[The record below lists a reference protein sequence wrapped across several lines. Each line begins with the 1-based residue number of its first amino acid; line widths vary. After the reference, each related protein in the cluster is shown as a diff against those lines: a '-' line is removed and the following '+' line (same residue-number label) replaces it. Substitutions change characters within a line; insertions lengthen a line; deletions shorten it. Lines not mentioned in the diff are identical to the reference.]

1 MRQLLLR
8 PGAEE
13 LNYEIRGIVK
23 KARQIEALG
32 YSMTWENIGDPIQKS
47 NRLPDWMKGIVA
59 DLLQEDKTYGYAD
72 SKGVLDTRKFLANLN
87 NELGGAQLTAEDIL
101 FFNGLGDAIAKLYQY
116 LVPTARIIG
125 PSPAYSTH
133 SSAEAAHA
141 NSAPITYRLDP
152 DNQWLPDMED
162 LYLKVKYNPSIVGI
176 LIINPDNPTGM
187 VYPKEVLENF
197 VKLAK
202 EFNLLLIADEI
213 YHNIT
218 YNGIKAVALAEV
230 IGDHPAISL
239 KGISKEFPW
248 PGARCGWMEFYNRE
262 ASQEFSKLCQTL
274 ENAKMIEV
282 CSTILPQLAIPRIRS
297 HPEYPAYREQAN
309 AQIGERSDWMREI
322 LGKIEGIKFN
332 PTQGAF
338 YNTIVFDEQLLSTR
352 QSLPIEDERLQQL
365 VDSWLNDPEMP
376 LDKRFVYYLLASERI
391 CVVPISS
398 FCSDLRGFRV
408 TLLEENEAVFKDTF
422 SRLGAAITRY
432 LHSWFSNCRAV
443 EHEFS
448 SWGEGNLAVLLRN

>member
-32 YSMTWENIGDPIQKS
+32 YSMTWENIGDPIQKH
-47 NRLPDWMKGIVA
+47 NQVPDWMKGIIA
-59 DLLQEDKTYGYAD
+59 DLLKEDKTYGYAD
-72 SKGVLDTRKFLANLN
+72 SKGVLETRKFLASLS
-87 NELGGAQLTAEDIL
+87 NEKGGTQITAEDIL
-101 FFNGLGDAIAKLYQY
+101 FFNGLGDAIAKLYQF
-116 LVPTARIIG
+116 LIPTARIIG

-141 NSAPITYRLDP
+141 NTGPITYKLDP

-162 LYLKVKYNPSIVGI
+162 LYLKVKYNPFIVGI

-187 VYPKEVLENF
+187 VYPKEVLEGF
-197 VKLAK
+197 VKIAD
-202 EFNLLLIADEI
+202 EFSLLLIADEI
-213 YHNIT
+213 YQNIT

-230 IGDHPAISL
+230 IGSRPAISL

-262 ASQEFSKLCQTL
+262 SSKEFSKLCQTL

-282 CSTILPQLAIPRIRS
+282 CSTILPQLAIPRIMS
-297 HPEYPAYREQAN
+297 HPEYHAYREQAN
-309 AQIGERSDWMREI
+309 AQIGKRSDWMREI
-322 LGKIEGIKFN
+322 LGDIEGIKFN

-338 YNTIVFDEQLLSTR
+338 YNTIVFNEKLLTPK
-352 QSLPIEDERLQQL
+352 QSLPIEDERLQKL
-365 VDSWLNDPEMP
+365 LDSWLSDPDMP

-408 TLLEENEAVFKDTF
+408 TLLEENEVTFKDTF
-422 SRLGAAITRY
+422 ERLGGAIRRY
-432 LHSWFSNCRAV
+432 LKS
-443 EHEFS
+443 
-448 SWGEGNLAVLLRN
+448 

>member
-32 YSMTWENIGDPIQKS
+32 YSMTWENIGDPIQKH
-47 NRLPDWMKGIVA
+47 NQVPDWMKEIVA
-59 DLLQEDKTYGYAD
+59 DLLKEDKTYGYAD
-72 SKGVLDTRKFLANLN
+72 SKGVLETREFLANLSN
-87 NELGGAQLTAEDIL
+87 QKGGTQMTAEDIL
-101 FFNGLGDAIAKLYQY
+101 FFNGLGDAIAKLYQF
-116 LVPTARIIG
+116 LIPTARIIG

-141 NSAPITYRLDP
+141 NTAPITYKLDP

-187 VYPKEVLENF
+187 VYPKEVLEDF
-197 VKLAK
+197 VKIAE
-202 EFNLLLIADEI
+202 EFSLLLISDEI
-213 YHNIT
+213 YQNIT
-218 YNGIKAVALAEV
+218 YNGIKAVPLSEV
-230 IGDHPAISL
+230 IGKRPAISL

-248 PGARCGWMEFYNRE
+248 PGARCGWMEFYNRD
-262 ASQEFSKLCQTL
+262 ASVEFAKLCQTL

-282 CSTILPQLAIPRIRS
+282 CSTILPQLAIPKIMS
-297 HPEYPAYREQAN
+297 HPEYKAYREAAN
-309 AQIGERSDWMREI
+309 QQIGKRSDWMREI
-322 LGKIEGIKFN
+322 LGDIPGIKFN

-338 YNTIVFDEQLLSTR
+338 YNTIVFDESLLNKD
-352 QSLPIEDERLQQL
+352 QKLPIEDERLQSL
-365 VDSWLNDPEMP
+365 LDNWLSDSDMP

-422 SRLGAAITRY
+422 TRLGKSITSY
-432 LHSWFSNCRAV
+432 LQ
-443 EHEFS
+443 S
-448 SWGEGNLAVLLRN
+448 SVLDLA

>member
-47 NRLPDWMKGIVA
+47 NRVPDWMKGIIA

-87 NELGGAQLTAEDIL
+87 NEKGGAQLTAEDIL
-101 FFNGLGDAIAKLYQY
+101 FFNGLGDAIAKLYQF
-116 LVPTARIIG
+116 LIPTARIIG

-187 VYPKEVLENF
+187 VYPKEVLESF

-213 YHNIT
+213 YQNIT

-230 IGDHPAISL
+230 IGNHPAISL

-262 ASQEFSKLCQTL
+262 ASREFSKLCQTL

-282 CSTILPQLAIPRIRS
+282 CSTILPQLAIPRIMS
-297 HPEYPAYREQAN
+297 HPEFPAYREQAN
-309 AQIGERSDWMREI
+309 AQIGERSEWMREI

-338 YNTIVFDEQLLSTR
+338 YNTIVFDEQLLTTR
-352 QSLPIEDERLQQL
+352 QSLPIEDVRLQKL
-365 VDSWLNDPEMP
+365 VDSWLDDPEMP

-432 LHSWFSNCRAV
+432 LHS
-443 EHEFS
+443 
-448 SWGEGNLAVLLRN
+448 

>member
-13 LNYEIRGIVK
+13 LTYEIRGIVK

-32 YSMTWENIGDPIQKS
+32 YSMTWENIGDPIQKH
-47 NRLPDWMKGIVA
+47 NHVPDWMKEIVA
-59 DLLQEDKTYGYAD
+59 DLLKEDKTYGYAD
-72 SKGVLDTRKFLANLN
+72 SKGVLETRKFLANLN
-87 NELGGAQLTAEDIL
+87 NQKGGTQITAEDIL
-101 FFNGLGDAIAKLYQY
+101 FFNGLGDAIAKLYQF
-116 LVPTARIIG
+116 LIPTARIIG

-141 NSAPITYRLDP
+141 NTAPITYKLDP

-187 VYPKEVLENF
+187 VYPKEVLEDF
-197 VKLAK
+197 VKIAA
-202 EFNLLLIADEI
+202 EFSLLLISDEI
-213 YHNIT
+213 YQNIT
-218 YNGIKAVALAEV
+218 YNGIKAVPLSEV
-230 IGDHPAISL
+230 IGKRPAISL

-248 PGARCGWMEFYNRE
+248 PGARCGWMEFYNRD
-262 ASQEFSKLCQTL
+262 ASVEFAKLCQTL

-282 CSTILPQLAIPRIRS
+282 CSTILPQLAIPKIIS
-297 HPEYPAYREQAN
+297 HPEYKAYREAAN
-309 AQIGERSDWMREI
+309 QQIGKRSEWMREI
-322 LGKIEGIKFN
+322 LGEIPGIKFN

-338 YNTIVFDEQLLSTR
+338 YNTIVFDESLLNTD
-352 QSLPIEDERLQQL
+352 QKLPIEDERLQNL
-365 VDSWLNDPEMP
+365 LENWLNDPDMP

-408 TLLEENEAVFKDTF
+408 TLLEEDEEVFKDTF
-422 SRLGAAITRY
+422 RRLGKSITSY
-432 LHSWFSNCRAV
+432 LQ
-443 EHEFS
+443 S
-448 SWGEGNLAVLLRN
+448 SEKVLA

>member
-32 YSMTWENIGDPIQKS
+32 YPMTWENIGDPIQKS

-141 NSAPITYRLDP
+141 NTAPITYRLDP

-282 CSTILPQLAIPRIRS
+282 CSTILPQLAIPRIRN
-297 HPEYPAYREQAN
+297 HPAYPAYLEQAN
-309 AQIGERSDWMREI
+309 AQIGERSEWMREI

-338 YNTIVFDEQLLSTR
+338 YNTIVFDEQLLTTR

-432 LHSWFSNCRAV
+432 LHS
-443 EHEFS
+443 
-448 SWGEGNLAVLLRN
+448 

>member
-13 LNYEIRGIVK
+13 LSYEIRGIVK
-23 KARQIEALG
+23 KARQIESLG
-32 YSMTWENIGDPIQKS
+32 YSMTWENIGDPIQK
-47 NRLPDWMKGIVA
+47 NNHVPDWMKEIIS
-59 DLLQEDKTYGYAD
+59 DLLKQDKTYGYAD
-72 SKGVLDTRKFLANLN
+72 SKGVLETRQFLAELN
-87 NELGGAQLTAEDIL
+87 NGLGGTQITAEDIL
-101 FFNGLGDAIAKLYQY
+101 FFNGLGDAIAKLYQF

-141 NSAPITYRLDP
+141 NTAPITYKLDP
-152 DNQWLPDMED
+152 DNQWLPDMDD
-162 LYLKVKYNPSIVGI
+162 LYMKVKYNPSIVGI

-187 VYPKEVLENF
+187 VYPREVLEGF
-197 VKLAK
+197 VKIAE
-202 EFNLLLIADEI
+202 EFNLLLVVDEI
-213 YHNIT
+213 YQNIT
-218 YNGIKAVALAEV
+218 YNGIKAVPLAEV
-230 IGDHPAISL
+230 LGDRPAISL

-262 ASQEFSKLCQTL
+262 SSKEFSKLCQTL

-282 CSTILPQLAIPRIRS
+282 CSTILPQLAIPIIMS
-297 HPEYPAYREQAN
+297 HPAYHEYREKAN
-309 AQIGERSDWMREI
+309 NDIGRRSEWMAEI
-322 LGKIEGIKFN
+322 LGDIPGIKFN

-338 YNTIVFDEQLLSTR
+338 YNTIVFDEGVLNPDQKLDVDD
-352 QSLPIEDERLQQL
+352 PRLKIL
-365 VDSWLNDPEMP
+365 VEGWVSDSAMP

-408 TLLEENEAVFKDTF
+408 TLLEEKEEVFKDTF
-422 SRLGAAITRY
+422 RRLGKAIKEY
-432 LHSWFSNCRAV
+432 LK
-443 EHEFS
+443 
-448 SWGEGNLAVLLRN
+448 GK

>member
-32 YSMTWENIGDPIQKS
+32 YPMTWENIGDPIQKS

-141 NSAPITYRLDP
+141 NTAPITYRLDP

-282 CSTILPQLAIPRIRS
+282 CSTILPQLAIPRIRN

-309 AQIGERSDWMREI
+309 AQIGERSEWMREI

-338 YNTIVFDEQLLSTR
+338 YNTIVFDDQLLTTR
-352 QSLPIEDERLQQL
+352 QSLPIEDERLQKL
-365 VDSWLNDPEMP
+365 IDSWLNDPEMP

-432 LHSWFSNCRAV
+432 LHS
-443 EHEFS
+443 
-448 SWGEGNLAVLLRN
+448 

>member
-13 LNYEIRGIVK
+13 LSYEIRGIVK

-32 YSMTWENIGDPIQKS
+32 YPITWENIGDPIQKS
-47 NRLPDWMKGIVA
+47 NQVPDWMKEIIA
-59 DLLQEDKTYGYAD
+59 DLLKKDKTYGYAD
-72 SKGVLDTRKFLANLN
+72 SKGVLETRQFLAELN
-87 NELGGAQLTAEDIL
+87 NEKGGSQITAEDIL
-101 FFNGLGDAIAKLYQY
+101 FFNGLGDAIAKLYQF
-116 LVPTARIIG
+116 LIPTARIIG

-141 NSAPITYRLDP
+141 NAAPITYKLDP

-187 VYPKEVLENF
+187 VYPKEVLEGF
-197 VKLAK
+197 VRIAE

-213 YHNIT
+213 YQNIT
-218 YNGIKAVALAEV
+218 YNGIEAVALSEV
-230 IGDHPAISL
+230 IGDRPAISL

-262 ASQEFSKLCQTL
+262 ASREFSKLCQTL

-282 CSTILPQLAIPRIRS
+282 CSTILPQLAIPKIMN
-297 HPEYPAYREQAN
+297 HPAYQSYRAEAN
-309 AQIGERSDWMREI
+309 AHIGKRSDWMREI
-322 LGKIEGIKFN
+322 LGDIEGIKFN

-338 YNTIVFDEQLLSTR
+338 YNTIVFDEKLLTPD
-352 QSLPIEDERLQQL
+352 QSLPIKDEKLKGL
-365 VDSWLNDPEMP
+365 LNTWLNDPEMP
-376 LDKRFVYYLLASERI
+376 LDKRFVYYLLAAEQI

-408 TLLEENEAVFKDTF
+408 TLLEENEEVFKDTF
-422 SRLGAAITRY
+422 LRLGKAVRKY
-432 LHSWFSNCRAV
+432 LKS
-443 EHEFS
+443 
-448 SWGEGNLAVLLRN
+448 

>member
-13 LNYEIRGIVK
+13 LSYEIRGIVK
-23 KARQIEALG
+23 KARQIEAIG
-32 YSMTWENIGDPIQKS
+32 YSITWENIGDPIQKS
-47 NRLPDWMKGIVA
+47 NQVPDWMKEIIA
-59 DLLQEDKTYGYAD
+59 DLLKEDKTYGYAD
-72 SKGVLDTRKFLANLN
+72 SKGVLETRQFLADLN
-87 NELGGAQLTAEDIL
+87 NDKIGSQITAEDIL
-101 FFNGLGDAIAKLYQY
+101 FFNGLGDAIAKLYQF
-116 LVPTARIIG
+116 LIPTARIIG

-141 NSAPITYRLDP
+141 NTAPITYKLDP

-187 VYPKEVLENF
+187 VYPKEVLEGF
-197 VKLAK
+197 VKIAE

-218 YNGIKAVALAEV
+218 YNGIEAVALAEV
-230 IGDHPAISL
+230 IGSRPAISL

-248 PGARCGWMEFYNRE
+248 PGARCGWMEFHNRE
-262 ASQEFSKLCQTL
+262 ASVEFSKLCQTL

-282 CSTILPQLAIPRIRS
+282 CSTILPQLAIPKIMN
-297 HPEYPAYREQAN
+297 HPAYQPYREKAN
-309 AQIGERSDWMREI
+309 AAIGKRSDWMREI
-322 LGKIEGIKFN
+322 LGDIEGIKFN

-338 YNTIVFDEQLLSTR
+338 YNTIVFDEKLLSPD
-352 QSLPIEDERLQQL
+352 QSLPISDPRLQVML
-365 VDSWLNDPEMP
+365 DSWLLDKSMP
-376 LDKRFVYYLLASERI
+376 LDKRFVYYLLAAEQI

-408 TLLEENEAVFKDTF
+408 TLLEENEEVFKDTF
-422 SRLGAAITRY
+422 ERLGKAIRQY
-432 LHSWFSNCRAV
+432 LKS
-443 EHEFS
+443 EI
-448 SWGEGNLAVLLRN
+448 

>member
-23 KARQIEALG
+23 RARQIEALG

-47 NRLPDWMKGIVA
+47 NRVPDWMKGIIA

-72 SKGVLDTRKFLANLN
+72 SKGVLDTRKFLAMVN
-87 NELGGAQLTAEDIL
+87 NEKGGAQLTAEDIL
-101 FFNGLGDAIAKLYQY
+101 FFNGLGDAIAKLYQF
-116 LVPTARIIG
+116 LIPTARIIG

-187 VYPKEVLENF
+187 VYPKEVLESF

-213 YHNIT
+213 YQNIT

-230 IGDHPAISL
+230 IGNHPAISL

-262 ASQEFSKLCQTL
+262 ASREFSKLCQTL

-282 CSTILPQLAIPRIRS
+282 CSTILPQLAIPRIMS
-297 HPEYPAYREQAN
+297 HPEFPAYREQAN

-338 YNTIVFDEQLLSTR
+338 YNTVVFDEQMLTSR
-352 QSLPIEDERLQQL
+352 QSLPIEDERLQKL
-365 VDSWLNDPEMP
+365 VDTWLDEPDMP

-432 LHSWFSNCRAV
+432 LHS
-443 EHEFS
+443 
-448 SWGEGNLAVLLRN
+448 

>member
-13 LNYEIRGIVK
+13 LSYEIRGIVK
-23 KARQIEALG
+23 KARKIESLG
-32 YSMTWENIGDPIQKS
+32 FSITWENIGDPIQKS
-47 NRLPDWMKGIVA
+47 NHVPDWMKAIIS
-59 DLLQEDKTYGYAD
+59 DLLKEDKTYGYAD
-72 SKGVLDTRKFLANLN
+72 SKGVLETRKFLANLN
-87 NELGGAQLTAEDIL
+87 NEKGGTQITAEDIL
-101 FFNGLGDAIAKLYQY
+101 FFNGLGDAIAKLYQF
-116 LVPTARIIG
+116 LIPTARIIG

-141 NSAPITYRLDP
+141 NTAPITYKLDP

-187 VYPKEVLENF
+187 VYPKEVLEGF
-197 VKLAK
+197 VKIAE

-213 YHNIT
+213 YQNIT
-218 YNGIKAVALAEV
+218 YNGIEAVALAEV
-230 IGDHPAISL
+230 IGDRPAISL

-262 ASQEFSKLCQTL
+262 ASKEFSKLCQTL

-282 CSTILPQLAIPRIRS
+282 CSTILPQLAIPKIMS
-297 HPEYPAYREQAN
+297 HPEYHAYRQKAN
-309 AQIGERSDWMREI
+309 AEIGKRSDWMAEI
-322 LGKIEGIKFN
+322 LGEIPGIKFN

-338 YNTIVFDEQLLSTR
+338 YNTIVFDEALLHPDQKLEIKDSR
-352 QSLPIEDERLQQL
+352 IQGLL
-365 VDSWLNDPEMP
+365 DSWLDDPAMP
-376 LDKRFVYYLLASERI
+376 LDKRFVYYLLAAEQI

-408 TLLEENEAVFKDTF
+408 TLLEEKEEVFKDTF
-422 SRLGAAITRY
+422 RRLGRAIREY
-432 LHSWFSNCRAV
+432 LKS
-443 EHEFS
+443 
-448 SWGEGNLAVLLRN
+448 

>member
-32 YSMTWENIGDPIQKS
+32 YSMTWENIGDPIQKH
-47 NRLPDWMKGIVA
+47 NHVPDWMKEIVA
-59 DLLQEDKTYGYAD
+59 DLLKEDKTYGYAD
-72 SKGVLDTRKFLANLN
+72 SKGVLETRKFLANLSN
-87 NELGGAQLTAEDIL
+87 QKGGTQISAEDIL
-101 FFNGLGDAIAKLYQY
+101 FFNGLGDAIAKLYQF
-116 LVPTARIIG
+116 LIPTARIIG

-141 NSAPITYRLDP
+141 NTAPITYKLDP

-162 LYLKVKYNPSIVGI
+162 LYMKVKYNPSIVGI

-187 VYPKEVLENF
+187 VYPKEVLEDF
-197 VKLAK
+197 VKIAE
-202 EFNLLLIADEI
+202 EFSLLLISDEI
-213 YHNIT
+213 YQNIT
-218 YNGIKAVALAEV
+218 YNGIKAVPLSEV
-230 IGDHPAISL
+230 IGKRPAISL

-248 PGARCGWMEFYNRE
+248 PGARCGWMEFYNRD
-262 ASQEFSKLCQTL
+262 ASFEFAKLCQTL

-282 CSTILPQLAIPRIRS
+282 CSTILPQLAIPKIMS
-297 HPEYPAYREQAN
+297 HPEYKAYREAAN
-309 AQIGERSDWMREI
+309 QQIGKRSDWMREI
-322 LGKIEGIKFN
+322 LGDIPGIKFN

-338 YNTIVFDEQLLSTR
+338 YNTIVFDESLLNPN
-352 QSLPIEDERLQQL
+352 QKLPIEDERLQNL
-365 VDSWLNDPEMP
+365 LDNWLSDSDMP

-422 SRLGAAITRY
+422 TRLGKSITSY
-432 LHSWFSNCRAV
+432 LK
-443 EHEFS
+443 S
-448 SWGEGNLAVLLRN
+448 SQRVLA

>member
-13 LNYEIRGIVK
+13 LSYEIRGIVK
-23 KARQIEALG
+23 KARQIESLG
-32 YSMTWENIGDPIQKS
+32 FPITWENIGDPIQKS
-47 NRLPDWMKGIVA
+47 NRVPEWMKSIIA
-59 DLLQEDKTYGYAD
+59 DLLKEDKTYGYAD
-72 SKGVLDTRKFLANLN
+72 SKGVLETRKFLAALN
-87 NELGGAQLTAEDIL
+87 NEKGGSQITAEDIL
-101 FFNGLGDAIAKLYQY
+101 FFNGLGDAIAKLYQF
-116 LVPTARIIG
+116 LIPTARIIG

-141 NSAPITYRLDP
+141 NTAPITYKLDP

-187 VYPKEVLENF
+187 VYPKEVLEGF
-197 VKLAK
+197 VQIAE

-213 YHNIT
+213 YQNIT
-218 YNGIKAVALAEV
+218 YNGIEAVALAEV
-230 IGDHPAISL
+230 IGSRPAISL

-262 ASQEFSKLCQTL
+262 ASVEFSKLCQTL

-282 CSTILPQLAIPRIRS
+282 CSTILPQMAIPKIMS
-297 HPEYPAYREQAN
+297 HPEYHAYRQNAN
-309 AQIGERSDWMREI
+309 AEIGKRSDWMTEI
-322 LGKIEGIKFN
+322 LGDIPGIKFN

-338 YNTIVFDEQLLSTR
+338 YNTIVFDEALLH
-352 QSLPIEDERLQQL
+352 PHQQL
-365 VDSWLNDPEMP
+365 EIKDSRVQGLLDSWLDDPNMP
-376 LDKRFVYYLLASERI
+376 LDKRFVYYLLAAEQI

-408 TLLEENEAVFKDTF
+408 TLLEEKEEVFKNTF
-422 SRLGAAITRY
+422 RRLGKAIQQY
-432 LHSWFSNCRAV
+432 MKS
-443 EHEFS
+443 
-448 SWGEGNLAVLLRN
+448 

>member
-32 YSMTWENIGDPIQKS
+32 YAMTWENIGDPIQKS
-47 NRLPDWMKGIVA
+47 NQVPEWMKSIVS
-59 DLLQEDKTYGYAD
+59 DLVKENKSYGYAD
-72 SKGVLDTRKFLANLN
+72 SKGVLETRKYLADLN
-87 NELGGAQLTAEDIL
+87 NEKGGTIITAEDIL
-101 FFNGLGDAIAKLYQY
+101 FFNGLGDAIAKLYQF
-116 LVPTARIIG
+116 LIPTARIIG

-141 NSAPITYRLDP
+141 NAAPITYKLDP

-162 LYLKVKYNPSIVGI
+162 LYLKVRYNPSIVGI

-187 VYPKEVLENF
+187 VYPKEVLEAF
-197 VKLAK
+197 VKIAD
-202 EFNLLLIADEI
+202 EFNLLLITDEI
-213 YHNIT
+213 YQNIT
-218 YNGIKAVALAEV
+218 YNGIKAVSLAEV
-230 IGDHPAISL
+230 IGNRPAISL

-248 PGARCGWMEFYNRE
+248 PGSRCGWMEFYNRE
-262 ASQEFSKLCQTL
+262 SSKEFSKLCTTL

-282 CSTILPQLAIPRIRS
+282 CSTILPQLAIPKIMS
-297 HPEYPAYREQAN
+297 HPEYFKYREEAN
-309 AQIGERSDWMREI
+309 AQIGKRSDWMSEI
-322 LGKIEGIKFN
+322 LGDIPGIKFN

-338 YNTIVFDEQLLSTR
+338 YNTIVFDENLLNPE
-352 QSLPIEDERLQQL
+352 QSLPIEDPKLKSL
-365 VDSWLNDPEMP
+365 LDSWLTDPTMP
-376 LDKRFVYYLLASERI
+376 LDKRFVYYLLVSERI

-408 TLLEENEAVFKDTF
+408 TLLEEKEEVFKDTF
-422 SRLGAAITRY
+422 RRLGKAIREY
-432 LHSWFSNCRAV
+432 LKS
-443 EHEFS
+443 
-448 SWGEGNLAVLLRN
+448 

>member
-23 KARQIEALG
+23 KARQIESLG
-32 YSMTWENIGDPIQKS
+32 FPITWENIGDPIQKS
-47 NRLPDWMKGIVA
+47 NQVPSWMKEIIS
-59 DLLQEDKTYGYAD
+59 DLLKENKTYGYAD
-72 SKGVLDTRKFLANLN
+72 SKGMPETRAFLADLTNQQ
-87 NELGGAQLTAEDIL
+87 GGVKLSADDIL
-101 FFNGLGDAIAKLYQY
+101 FFNGLGDAIAKLYQF
-116 LVPTARIIG
+116 LIPTARIIG

-141 NSAPITYRLDP
+141 NTAPITYKLDP
-152 DNQWLPDMED
+152 DNQWLPDMDD
-162 LYLKVKYNPSIVGI
+162 LYMKVKYNPSIVGI

-187 VYPKEVLENF
+187 VYPKEVLEGF
-197 VKLAK
+197 VKIAE

-213 YHNIT
+213 YQNIT
-218 YNGIKAVALAEV
+218 YNGVKAVALAEV
-230 IGDHPAISL
+230 IGDRPAISL

-262 ASQEFSKLCQTL
+262 ASKEFSKLCQTL

-282 CSTILPQLAIPRIRS
+282 CSTILPQLAIPKIMS
-297 HPEYPAYREQAN
+297 HPEYKAYREKAN
-309 AQIGERSDWMREI
+309 EAIGKRSDWMAEI
-322 LGKIEGIKFN
+322 LGEIPGIKFN

-338 YNTIVFDEQLLSTR
+338 YNTIVFEEGVLKSDQFLEIEDARVKTLVEAWVADEQ
-352 QSLPIEDERLQQL
+352 
-365 VDSWLNDPEMP
+365 MP
-376 LDKRFVYYLLASERI
+376 LDKRFVYYLLGSERI

-408 TLLEENEAVFKDTF
+408 TLLEEKEETFRDTF
-422 SRLGAAITRY
+422 ERLGKAIRRY
-432 LHSWFSNCRAV
+432 LKSES
-443 EHEFS
+443 
-448 SWGEGNLAVLLRN
+448 

>member
-47 NRLPDWMKGIVA
+47 NRVPDWMKGIIA

-72 SKGVLDTRKFLANLN
+72 SKGVLDTRKFLATVN
-87 NELGGAQLTAEDIL
+87 NEKGGAQLTAEDIL
-101 FFNGLGDAIAKLYQY
+101 FFNGLGDAIAKLYQF
-116 LVPTARIIG
+116 LIPTARIIG

-213 YHNIT
+213 YQNIT
-218 YNGIKAVALAEV
+218 YNGIKAVAIAEV

-262 ASQEFSKLCQTL
+262 ASQEFFKLCQTL

-282 CSTILPQLAIPRIRS
+282 CSTILPQLAIPRILS
-297 HPEYPAYREQAN
+297 HPEFPAYREQAN

-338 YNTIVFDEQLLSTR
+338 YNTVVFDEQMLTSR
-352 QSLPIEDERLQQL
+352 QSLPIEDERLQKL
-365 VDSWLNDPEMP
+365 VDTWLDEPDMP

-432 LHSWFSNCRAV
+432 LHSWIT
-443 EHEFS
+443 
-448 SWGEGNLAVLLRN
+448 

>member
-32 YSMTWENIGDPIQKS
+32 YPMTWENIGDPIQKS

-141 NSAPITYRLDP
+141 NTAPITYRLDP

-230 IGDHPAISL
+230 IGNHPAISL

-282 CSTILPQLAIPRIRS
+282 CSTILPQLAIPRIRN
-297 HPEYPAYREQAN
+297 HPEYAAYREQAN
-309 AQIGERSDWMREI
+309 AQIGERSEWMREI

-338 YNTIVFDEQLLSTR
+338 YNTIVFDERLLTTR

-432 LHSWFSNCRAV
+432 LHS
-443 EHEFS
+443 
-448 SWGEGNLAVLLRN
+448 